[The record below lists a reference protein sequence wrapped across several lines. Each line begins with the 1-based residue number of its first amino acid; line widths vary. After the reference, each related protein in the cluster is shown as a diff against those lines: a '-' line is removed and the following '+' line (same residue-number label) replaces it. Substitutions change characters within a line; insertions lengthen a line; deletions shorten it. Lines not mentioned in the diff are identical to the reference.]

1 MPPKSTNCSR
11 PDDVTQRWAAVV
23 VQPVGRGMAT
33 FIAIVKRDGDAGYT
47 ASFPDFPSCA
57 VAAQTIDHVIARAKE
72 ALSLHIERLLEAN
85 HRICD
90 PTAADVIERGD
101 ALLLAAVEVPDDLRI
116 AHVDLAMPALSL
128 ARIDAFARRHGLTH
142 ATLFV
147 EAVNRW
153 AMQETAPRDRRASA
167 PDGPTLFDLAN
178 PLELRVEPIAAT
190 IEAQDDAAT
199 RERELN
205 EERSVEAKVDDIT
218 AELVRLLEQGEAPA
232 QNRVVPDEIPISPI
246 RKAE

>member
-1 MPPKSTNCSR
+1 
-11 PDDVTQRWAAVV
+11 
-23 VQPVGRGMAT
+23 MAT
-33 FIAIVKRDGDAGYT
+33 FIAIVKRDGDVGYT

-57 VAAQTIDHVIARAKE
+57 VSAPTVDHVIARARE
-72 ALSLHIERLLEAN
+72 ALSLHIERLLQAN

-90 PTAADVIERGD
+90 PTAADAIERGD

-116 AHVDLAMPALSL
+116 AHVDLAIPALSL

-142 ATLFV
+142 AALFV

-153 AMQETAPRDRRASA
+153 AMQEAAAPRERRGST

-190 IEAQDDAAT
+190 IDPQDDADT
-199 RERELN
+199 REREASDK
-205 EERSVEAKVDDIT
+205 RDIEAKVDDIT
-218 AELVRLLEQGEAPA
+218 AELVRLLEQGEVPA
-232 QNRVVPDEIPISPI
+232 QNQDVADESLNHPV

>member
-1 MPPKSTNCSR
+1 
-11 PDDVTQRWAAVV
+11 
-23 VQPVGRGMAT
+23 MAI
-33 FIAIVKRDGDAGYT
+33 FIAIVKRDGDVGYI

-57 VAAQTIDHVIARAKE
+57 VAAPTVDHVIARARE

-90 PTAADVIERGD
+90 PTAADAIEQGD
-101 ALLLAAVEVPDDLRI
+101 ALFLASVDVPDDLRI
-116 AHVDLAMPALSL
+116 THVDLPIPALSL
-128 ARIDAFARRHGLTH
+128 ARIDAFARRHGLTQ
-142 ATLFV
+142 AGLFV

-153 AMQETAPRDRRASA
+153 AMQETSPRDRRGSA

-178 PLELRVEPIAAT
+178 PLERRVEPIAAVPKPPN
-190 IEAQDDAAT
+190 DAAA
-199 RERELN
+199 REGGAS

-218 AELVRLLEQGEAPA
+218 AELVRLLEAGGAPTKN
-232 QNRVVPDEIPISPI
+232 QEVPHESSISPI

>member
-1 MPPKSTNCSR
+1 
-11 PDDVTQRWAAVV
+11 
-23 VQPVGRGMAT
+23 MAT
-33 FIAIVKRDGDAGYT
+33 FIAIVKRDGEAGYT

-57 VAAQTIDHVIARAKE
+57 VAAPTVDHVIARARE

-90 PTAADVIERGD
+90 PTAADAIERGD

-116 AHVDLAMPALSL
+116 AHVDLAIPALSL

-142 ATLFV
+142 AALFV

-153 AMQETAPRDRRASA
+153 AMQEETAPRDRRGST

-178 PLELRVEPIAAT
+178 PLELRVEPIAGT
-190 IEAQDDAAT
+190 IEAQDDAGA
-199 RERELN
+199 REREAS
-205 EERSVEAKVDDIT
+205 EARDVEAKVDDIT
-218 AELVRLLEQGEAPA
+218 AELVRLLEQGP
-232 QNRVVPDEIPISPI
+232 QPQPTNRAAED
-246 RKAE
+246 KA

>member
-1 MPPKSTNCSR
+1 
-11 PDDVTQRWAAVV
+11 
-23 VQPVGRGMAT
+23 MAT

-116 AHVDLAMPALSL
+116 AHVDLAIPALSL

-178 PLELRVEPIAAT
+178 PLELRVEPIAAVL
-190 IEAQDDAAT
+190 EPPDDAAA
-199 RERELN
+199 RERGAS

-232 QNRVVPDEIPISPI
+232 QNRDVPDEIPISPI

>member
-1 MPPKSTNCSR
+1 MR
-11 PDDVTQRWAAVV
+11 
-23 VQPVGRGMAT
+23 MAT

-101 ALLLAAVEVPDDLRI
+101 ALLLAAVDVPDDLRI

-205 EERSVEAKVDDIT
+205 EERSGGAKVDDIP

>member
-1 MPPKSTNCSR
+1 
-11 PDDVTQRWAAVV
+11 
-23 VQPVGRGMAT
+23 MAT

-57 VAAQTIDHVIARAKE
+57 VAAQTIDHVIAKAKE

-90 PTAADVIERGD
+90 PTAADEIERGD

-116 AHVDLAMPALSL
+116 AHVDLAIPALSL

-178 PLELRVEPIAAT
+178 PLELRVEPIAAAV
-190 IEAQDDAAT
+190 EAQDDAAT

-232 QNRVVPDEIPISPI
+232 QNRDVPDEIPISPI

>member
-1 MPPKSTNCSR
+1 M
-11 PDDVTQRWAAVV
+11 
-23 VQPVGRGMAT
+23 GI
-33 FIAIVKRDGDAGYT
+33 FIAIVKRDGEVGYT

-57 VAAQTIDHVIARAKE
+57 VAAPTVEHVIARARE

-90 PTAADVIERGD
+90 PTAADAIERGD
-101 ALLLAAVEVPDDLRI
+101 ALLFAAVEVPDDLRI

-142 ATLFV
+142 AALFV

-153 AMQETAPRDRRASA
+153 AMQEASPRDRRGSTS
-167 PDGPTLFDLAN
+167 DGPTLFDLAN
-178 PLELRVEPIAAT
+178 PLELRVEPITTT
-190 IEAQDDAAT
+190 IEAQDDAGT
-199 RERELN
+199 GEREASD
-205 EERSVEAKVDDIT
+205 ERDVEAKVDDIT
-218 AELVRLLEQGEAPA
+218 AELVRLLEEGGAPA
-232 QNRVVPDEIPISPI
+232 KNQEVQDESPISAV